1 MDNQKNFSKENRGY
15 LTFPTKFDMVDSI
28 CNIEHNNRI
37 IVRMSVNPE
46 KIINQVEFGT
56 SKLKGRIESIN
67 KLKAAGYKLGILIAP
82 VIMID
87 NWQEE
92 YENLIKYLKDI
103 FYTEIPSKI
112 FIKDNQVLGEAPKKY
127 LDLSLIF
134 QIKYLH
140 HGISYA
146 TIKKLYA

>member
-1 MDNQKNFSKENRGY
+1 
-15 LTFPTKFDMVDSI
+15 MVDSI

-92 YENLIKYLKDI
+92 YENLIKYLHENLSEEVKKDV
-103 FYTEIPSKI
+103 FLK
-112 FIKDNQVLGEAPKKY
+112 
-127 LDLSLIF
+127 
-134 QIKYLH
+134 
-140 HGISYA
+140 
-146 TIKKLYA
+146 

>member
-1 MDNQKNFSKENRGY
+1 
-15 LTFPTKFDMVDSI
+15 MVDSI

-82 VIMID
+82 APIMID

-92 YENLIKYLKDI
+92 YENLIKYLHENLSEEVKKMY
-103 FYTEIPSKI
+103 FFEII
-112 FIKDNQVLGEAPKKY
+112 L
-127 LDLSLIF
+127 
-134 QIKYLH
+134 
-140 HGISYA
+140 
-146 TIKKLYA
+146 

>member
-1 MDNQKNFSKENRGY
+1 
-15 LTFPTKFDMVDSI
+15 MVDSI

-92 YENLIKYLKDI
+92 EVEENICIKTIYE
-103 FYTEIPSKI
+103 
-112 FIKDNQVLGEAPKKY
+112 KKENY
-127 LDLSLIF
+127 FLE
-134 QIKYLH
+134 KN
-140 HGISYA
+140 
-146 TIKKLYA
+146 